1 MDTTLSSNST
11 THEPLPQW
19 LAPEPL
25 PYYHPEVIKTKQ
37 QLRENQRAIEQV
49 TFESLFD
56 DVLDV
61 VREGR
66 MLVNQMFENDPRA
79 PSYAR
84 FISWVYRDES
94 RRARYEEAQMVG
106 AEVIKQDMLTIA
118 DANDSL
124 EDVNRSTLRINT
136 RKWML
141 GVMDKKRFGDT
152 KQIDQTVT
160 INLGDAMREAQER
173 LDRSRVVDVQA
184 RVVDGRTFEQHHDV
198 GRERDVRI
206 DMRLHPDLL
215 ADLELAVIADR
226 LNEREVGRVAGW

>member
-1 MDTTLSSNST
+1 MTAP
-11 THEPLPQW
+11 THEPQLESPSLPDW
-19 LAPEPL
+19 LAPAVS
-25 PYYHPEVIKTKQ
+25 YSTVIHSRRQIKEMQTQ
-37 QLRENQRAIEQV
+37 IENL

-118 DANDSL
+118 DASDSL

-184 RVVDGRTFEQHHDV
+184 RVVDGRTS
-198 GRERDVRI
+198 
-206 DMRLHPDLL
+206 
-215 ADLELAVIADR
+215 
-226 LNEREVGRVAGW
+226 

>member
-1 MDTTLSSNST
+1 MDTQAPTST
-11 THEPLPQW
+11 THEPLPGW

-25 PYYHPEVIKTKQ
+25 PYYHPTVLQAKATI
-37 QLRENQRAIEQV
+37 RENQRAIEQV

-56 DVLDV
+56 DVLDL

-84 FISWVYRDES
+84 FISWVYRDEG
-94 RRARYEEAQMVG
+94 RRGRYEEAQQVG

-118 DANDSL
+118 DADDTL

-160 INLGDAMREAQER
+160 INLQDAMQVAQER
-173 LDRSRVVDVQA
+173 LDRARTVDVPA
-184 RVVDGRTFEQHHDV
+184 RLINGST
-198 GRERDVRI
+198 
-206 DMRLHPDLL
+206 P
-215 ADLELAVIADR
+215 
-226 LNEREVGRVAGW
+226 

>member
-1 MDTTLSSNST
+1 MDTQAPTST
-11 THEPLPQW
+11 THEPLPGW

-25 PYYHPEVIKTKQ
+25 PYYHPSVVQAKQ
-37 QLRENQRAIEQV
+37 SLRENQRAIEHL
-49 TFESLFD
+49 TFESLFE
-56 DVLDV
+56 DVLDK
-61 VREGR
+61 VREGG

-94 RRARYEEAQMVG
+94 RRARYDEAQLAG
-106 AEVIKQDMLTIA
+106 AEVIKQQMLIIA
-118 DANDSL
+118 DADDSL

-160 INLGDAMREAQER
+160 INLQDAMQVAQER
-173 LDRSRVVDVQA
+173 LDRSRTVDVP
-184 RVVDGRTFEQHHDV
+184 
-198 GRERDVRI
+198 VRRI
-206 DMRLHPDLL
+206 
-215 ADLELAVIADR
+215 
-226 LNEREVGRVAGW
+226 G

>member
-1 MDTTLSSNST
+1 MTQL
-11 THEPLPQW
+11 ELPQW

-94 RRARYEEAQMVG
+94 RRARYEEAQQVG
-106 AEVIKQDMLTIA
+106 AEVIKQQMLMIA
-118 DANDSL
+118 DADDSL

-141 GVMDKKRFGDT
+141 SVMDKKRFGDT

-160 INLGDAMREAQER
+160 INLQDAMQVAQER
-173 LDRSRVVDVQA
+173 LDRARTVDVP
-184 RVVDGRTFEQHHDV
+184 
-198 GRERDVRI
+198 VRRI
-206 DMRLHPDLL
+206 
-215 ADLELAVIADR
+215 E
-226 LNEREVGRVAGW
+226 

>member
-1 MDTTLSSNST
+1 MDTQ
-11 THEPLPQW
+11 THQPQLESLPGW

-25 PYYHPEVIKTKQ
+25 PYYHPTVLQARRE
-37 QLRENQRAIEQV
+37 LRENQRRIEEI

-66 MLVNQMFENDPRA
+66 MLVNQMFANDPRS

-94 RRARYEEAQMVG
+94 RRARYEEAQQVG

-118 DANDSL
+118 DASDSL

-152 KQIDQTVT
+152 KQVEQTVT

-173 LDRSRVVDVQA
+173 LDRSRTVDA
-184 RVVDGRTFEQHHDV
+184 P
-198 GRERDVRI
+198 VRI
-206 DMRLHPDLL
+206 
-215 ADLELAVIADR
+215 I
-226 LNEREVGRVAGW
+226 GGSTS

>member
-1 MDTTLSSNST
+1 MDTQTQLD
-11 THEPLPQW
+11 LPPW
-19 LAPEPL
+19 LAQTEPL
-25 PYYHPEVIKTKQ
+25 PYYHPSVVQAKAQ
-37 QLRENQRAIEQV
+37 RRENQRAIEHL

-56 DVLDV
+56 DVLDK
-61 VREGR
+61 VREGG
-66 MLVNQMFENDPRA
+66 MLVNQMFDNDPRA

-94 RRARYEEAQMVG
+94 RRARYDEAQLAG
-106 AEVIKQDMLTIA
+106 AEVIKQQMLMIA
-118 DANDSL
+118 DADDSL

-173 LDRSRVVDVQA
+173 LDRARTVDVP
-184 RVVDGRTFEQHHDV
+184 
-198 GRERDVRI
+198 VRRI
-206 DMRLHPDLL
+206 
-215 ADLELAVIADR
+215 
-226 LNEREVGRVAGW
+226 G

>member
-1 MDTTLSSNST
+1 MDTHAQL
-11 THEPLPQW
+11 ELPGW

-25 PYYHPEVIKTKQ
+25 PYYHPTVLQAKQ
-37 QLRENQRAIEQV
+37 SLRENQRAIEHL

-56 DVLDV
+56 DVLDL

-84 FISWVYRDES
+84 FISWVYRDEG
-94 RRARYEEAQMVG
+94 RRARYEEAQQVG

-118 DANDSL
+118 DADDTL

-141 GVMDKKRFGDT
+141 SVMDKKRFGDT

-184 RVVDGRTFEQHHDV
+184 R
-198 GRERDVRI
+198 
-206 DMRLHPDLL
+206 
-215 ADLELAVIADR
+215 
-226 LNEREVGRVAGW
+226 RVE

>member
-1 MDTTLSSNST
+1 MDTSPITQPHQLES
-11 THEPLPQW
+11 LPGW

-84 FISWVYRDES
+84 FISWVYRDEA
-94 RRARYEEAQMVG
+94 RRARYEEAQQVG

-118 DANDSL
+118 DASDSL

-141 GVMDKKRFGDT
+141 GVMDKKRFGDV

-184 RVVDGRTFEQHHDV
+184 RVVDGRTS
-198 GRERDVRI
+198 
-206 DMRLHPDLL
+206 
-215 ADLELAVIADR
+215 
-226 LNEREVGRVAGW
+226 

>member
-1 MDTTLSSNST
+1 MDTQAQL
-11 THEPLPQW
+11 ELPGW

-25 PYYHPEVIKTKQ
+25 PYYHPEVIRTLQ
-37 QLRENQRAIEQV
+37 QRRENQRRIEEI

-56 DVLDV
+56 DVLDT

-66 MLVNQMFENDPRA
+66 MLVNQMFANDPRA

-118 DANDSL
+118 DASDSL

-184 RVVDGRTFEQHHDV
+184 RVVDGRT
-198 GRERDVRI
+198 
-206 DMRLHPDLL
+206 P
-215 ADLELAVIADR
+215 
-226 LNEREVGRVAGW
+226 

>member
-1 MDTTLSSNST
+1 MDTQTQLD
-11 THEPLPQW
+11 LPQW

-25 PYYHPEVIKTKQ
+25 PYYHPSVVQAKQ
-37 QLRENQRAIEQV
+37 SLRENQRAIEHL

-56 DVLDV
+56 DVLDM

-66 MLVNQMFENDPRA
+66 MLVNQMFENDPRS

-84 FISWVYRDES
+84 FISWVYKDEG
-94 RRARYEEAQMVG
+94 RKARYIEAQEVG

-152 KQIDQTVT
+152 RQIDQTVT

-173 LDRSRVVDVQA
+173 LDRSRVVDVPVR
-184 RVVDGRTFEQHHDV
+184 RVE
-198 GRERDVRI
+198 
-206 DMRLHPDLL
+206 
-215 ADLELAVIADR
+215 
-226 LNEREVGRVAGW
+226 

>member
-25 PYYHPEVIKTKQ
+25 PYYHPEVIRAKQ
-37 QLRENQRAIEQV
+37 QLRENQRHLEQI

-84 FISWVYRDES
+84 FISWVYRDEA

-118 DANDSL
+118 DASDSL

-141 GVMDKKRFGDT
+141 GVMDKKRFGDV

-184 RVVDGRTFEQHHDV
+184 RVVDGRTS
-198 GRERDVRI
+198 
-206 DMRLHPDLL
+206 
-215 ADLELAVIADR
+215 
-226 LNEREVGRVAGW
+226 

>member
-1 MDTTLSSNST
+1 MDTSPITQPHQLES
-11 THEPLPQW
+11 LPGW
-19 LAPEPL
+19 LVPEPL

-118 DANDSL
+118 DASDSL

-141 GVMDKKRFGDT
+141 SVMDKKRFGDT

-160 INLGDAMREAQER
+160 INLQDAMQVAQER
-173 LDRSRVVDVQA
+173 LDRARTVDVP
-184 RVVDGRTFEQHHDV
+184 
-198 GRERDVRI
+198 VRRI
-206 DMRLHPDLL
+206 
-215 ADLELAVIADR
+215 E
-226 LNEREVGRVAGW
+226 

>member
-1 MDTTLSSNST
+1 MDTSPITQQTQLES
-11 THEPLPQW
+11 LPGW

-94 RRARYEEAQMVG
+94 RRARYEEAQQVG

-118 DANDSL
+118 DASDSL

-173 LDRSRVVDVQA
+173 LDRSRTVDVPMR
-184 RVVDGRTFEQHHDV
+184 RVE
-198 GRERDVRI
+198 
-206 DMRLHPDLL
+206 
-215 ADLELAVIADR
+215 
-226 LNEREVGRVAGW
+226 

>member
-1 MDTTLSSNST
+1 MDTQTQLD
-11 THEPLPQW
+11 LPPW
-19 LAPEPL
+19 LAQTEPL
-25 PYYHPEVIKTKQ
+25 PYYHPDVVKAKAQ
-37 QLRENQRAIEQV
+37 RRENQRAIEHL

-56 DVLDV
+56 DVLDK
-61 VREGR
+61 VREGG
-66 MLVNQMFENDPRA
+66 MLVNQMFDNDPRA

-94 RRARYEEAQMVG
+94 RRARYDEAQLAG
-106 AEVIKQDMLTIA
+106 AEVIKQQMLMIA
-118 DANDSL
+118 DADDSL

-173 LDRSRVVDVQA
+173 LDRARTVDVP
-184 RVVDGRTFEQHHDV
+184 
-198 GRERDVRI
+198 VRRI
-206 DMRLHPDLL
+206 
-215 ADLELAVIADR
+215 
-226 LNEREVGRVAGW
+226 G

>member
-1 MDTTLSSNST
+1 MDTQAPTST
-11 THEPLPQW
+11 THEPLPTW

-106 AEVIKQDMLTIA
+106 AEVIKLVMLTIA
-118 DANDSL
+118 DASDSP
-124 EDVNRSTLRINT
+124 EAVNRSTLRINT

-184 RVVDGRTFEQHHDV
+184 RVVDGSTS
-198 GRERDVRI
+198 
-206 DMRLHPDLL
+206 
-215 ADLELAVIADR
+215 
-226 LNEREVGRVAGW
+226 